1 LEKVDIRKY
10 LQPQVISSIRNLELI
25 AKLVVEGYL
34 TGLHRSPF
42 HGFSVEFSQ
51 HRPYMAGDS
60 LRFVDWKVYG
70 RTDRYFI
77 KQFEEETNLRCT
89 ILLDISKSM
98 LYGSGSI
105 TKGEYAKYLAAAL
118 AYLII
123 QQRDATGIVLF
134 DETIRK
140 LIPPRSMASHLHIIL
155 HSIDQSEYGT
165 DTNISE
171 TLHRMAE
178 RLNRRGLVIL
188 ISDLLDEPTGI
199 LNGLKHFRHNQHEVL
214 VFHILD
220 RQEVDFNFRGEIQF
234 EDLESLEKIKTQPS
248 YIQKSYRE
256 KFEEFMNF
264 YKINF
269 SNNRIDYQKLFTDT
283 TFDVALTQYL
293 LKRKRLF

>member
-1 LEKVDIRKY
+1 M
-10 LQPQVISSIRNLELI
+10 
-25 AKLVVEGYL
+25 VEGYL

-70 RTDRYFI
+70 RTGRYFI

-98 LYGSGSI
+98 LYSSGSI

-123 QQRDATGIVLF
+123 QQRDATGLVLF
-134 DETIRK
+134 DEAIRK
-140 LIPPRSMASHLHIIL
+140 LIPSRSMTSHLHIIL
-155 HSIDQSEYGT
+155 HSLDQYEFGT
-165 DTNISE
+165 DTNISD
-171 TLHRMAE
+171 TLHLMAE
-178 RLNRRGLVIL
+178 RLNRRGLIIL
-188 ISDLLDEPTGI
+188 ISDLLDDPAGV

-214 VFHILD
+214 VFHVLD
-220 RQEVDFNFRGEIQF
+220 RQEVDFNFRGDVQF
-234 EDLESLEKIKTQPS
+234 EDLESQEKIKTQPA
-248 YIQKSYRE
+248 YIQKSYCD
-256 KFEEFMNF
+256 KFEEFLNF

-283 TFDVALTQYL
+283 SFDVALTQYL